1 MRRLAQVLAGPRGAG
16 GPMRRLVIVALALLA
31 GCGGDDEQPEPPAPQ
46 PTFANP
52 RGESGSTPGAIAVSA
67 PASGEP
73 RFEQRTLQAEAGE
86 VTFEFTNPTGAEHSF
101 CVESDELGTLGC
113 TALFRSNTSTLR
125 VQLERGGYTFFC
137 SAPGHRQAGMEGTLR
152 VR

>member
-1 MRRLAQVLAGPRGAG
+1 MRRLAILA
-16 GPMRRLVIVALALLA
+16 IVALA
-31 GCGGDDEQPEPPAPQ
+31 GCGGDDDQPEPPAPQ

-52 RGESGSTPGAIAVSA
+52 RGESGSTPGAITVSA

-73 RFEQRTLQAEAGE
+73 RFEQRSLETEAGD
-86 VTFEFTNPTGAEHSF
+86 VTFEFTNPSDTSHSF
-101 CVESDELGTLGC
+101 CVESGELGTLGC

-125 VQLERGGYTFFC
+125 VQFQPGGYTFFC
-137 SAPGHRQAGMEGTLR
+137 SAPGHRQAGMEGSLR